1 MLLINIKF
9 NVHNQTIIQVI
20 KMSEEEQPEKMS
32 EAQKLMYAVFGIFVV
47 GFALVWMSKDDA
59 SKGKGDNAAA
69 AMMRNYVNIQQMATD
84 KCTKIVTEKT
94 GEQVYFPT
102 ETKTDK
108 ETYVTLIWAGENAQK
123 GGFKTASCTL
133 TGQLG
138 GISELVIDG
147 KEIIKKK

>member
-1 MLLINIKF
+1 
-9 NVHNQTIIQVI
+9 
-20 KMSEEEQPEKMS
+20 MSEEQPEKMS
-32 EAQKLMYAVFGIFVV
+32 DAQKLIYAVCGIFVI
-47 GFALVWMSKDDA
+47 GFVVVWSSKNDTA
-59 SKGKGDNAAA
+59 KGQGDNAEA
-69 AMMRNYVNIQQMATD
+69 AMMRNYVAMQQMATQ
-84 KCTKIVTEKT
+84 KCTLVVTEKT

-133 TGQLG
+133 TGSLG

-147 KEIIKKK
+147 KEIIKKKI

>member
-1 MLLINIKF
+1 
-9 NVHNQTIIQVI
+9 
-20 KMSEEEQPEKMS
+20 MS
-32 EAQKLMYAVFGIFVV
+32 EAQKLIYAVIGVFVV

-59 SKGKGDNAAA
+59 AKGKGDNAAA
-69 AMMRNYVNIQQMATD
+69 AVMRNYVAMQEMATH
-84 KCTKIVTEKT
+84 KCTSIVSEKT

-133 TGQLG
+133 NGQLG

-147 KEIIKKK
+147 KEIIKKNI